1 MKIYFNGRYV
11 VNISIVLLFLR
22 IELNVSYFVL
32 EFWGEVIKIF
42 LYVEIYRKSYWNFL
56 SILNFYLNMKI
67 FIRYGENILFW
78 F

>member
-42 LYVEIYRKSYWNFL
+42 LYVEVFFGKFIEEYVGKR
-56 SILNFYLNMKI
+56 MK
-67 FIRYGENILFW
+67 RCKEV
-78 F
+78 

>member
-42 LYVEIYRKSYWNFL
+42 LYVEIIEKV
-56 SILNFYLNMKI
+56 IEI
-67 FIRYGENILFW
+67 F
-78 F
+78 